1 MATKTKDPYIA
12 FLEGELKKKSAKPT
26 KRKKVK
32 RKTTAKR
39 KTVKRKTTAKKT
51 YTRRKPTKIAP
62 TKKQDSIQSFFDA
75 IDDKGDRLQK
85 NISKIAILG
94 ESKIKNLNPK
104 KRIIAFKNERERG
117 KLLELK
123 TKLATQIAET
133 KRKNEEKKELAL
145 QKKELD
151 SLRKEAKLLKAED
164 TRQRAISGLAEYRKK
179 KKAPSKISRLKKFS
193 FRFKR

>member
-117 KLLELK
+117 F
-123 TKLATQIAET
+123 IDVAE
-133 KRKNEEKKELAL
+133 
-145 QKKELD
+145 
-151 SLRKEAKLLKAED
+151 
-164 TRQRAISGLAEYRKK
+164 
-179 KKAPSKISRLKKFS
+179 
-193 FRFKR
+193 